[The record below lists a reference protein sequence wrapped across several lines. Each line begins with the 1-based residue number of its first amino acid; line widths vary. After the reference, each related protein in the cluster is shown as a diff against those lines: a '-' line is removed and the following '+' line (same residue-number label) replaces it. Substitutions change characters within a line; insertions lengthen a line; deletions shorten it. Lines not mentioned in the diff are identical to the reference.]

1 MPNNISKPHRG
12 DAPKLVVMDLLGVFV
27 EHDDA
32 VRSALAAAFQA
43 HGERVDPDVAGMAI
57 GHPGLQGIYRVFQWL
72 YPMER
77 PNDSAVK
84 SIHELA
90 VKELQR
96 LVRFGGAIQPSSSV
110 VRLCEMWTRAG
121 LQVAATTTLDARVV
135 KVLLH
140 CLGWDETPP
149 FHALVLAEEVE
160 RPTPGPDMILQCM
173 ARLGAE
179 NLQEVAKVAT
189 HVMGL
194 SDARQLGC
202 GWNLLIDDGNL
213 TMDQIAVLA
222 PTAIL
227 DQASDLARLWSLL
240 VHSDVEL
247 EDEIARFLARP

>member
-1 MPNNISKPHRG
+1 M
-12 DAPKLVVMDLLGVFV
+12 VVPYGATQRLG
-27 EHDDA
+27 
-32 VRSALAAAFQA
+32 SQ
-43 HGERVDPDVAGMAI
+43 I
-57 GHPGLQGIYRVFQWL
+57 HP
-72 YPMER
+72 
-77 PNDSAVK
+77 
-84 SIHELA
+84 LA

-140 CLGWDETPP
+140 RLGWDETPP

-202 GWNLLIDDGNL
+202 GWNVLIDDGNL

-227 DQASDLARLWSLL
+227 DKASDLARLWSLP

>member
-12 DAPKLVVMDLLGVFV
+12 DAPTLVVMDLLGVFV
-27 EHDDA
+27 EHDGA

-43 HGERVDPDVAGMAI
+43 HGERVDPDIAGMAI

-77 PNDSAVK
+77 PNDSAVNPFTNWPSK
-84 SIHELA
+84 NCSGLSG
-90 VKELQR
+90 L
-96 LVRFGGAIQPSSSV
+96 GGAIQPSSSV

-140 CLGWDETPP
+140 RLGWDETPP

-160 RPTPGPDMILQCM
+160 RPTPGPDMILECM
-173 ARLGAE
+173 ARLGVKDPK
-179 NLQEVAKVAT
+179 EVAKVAT

-194 SDARQLGC
+194 SDARQLAC
-202 GWNLLIDDGNL
+202 GWNVLIDDGNL

-227 DQASDLARLWSLL
+227 DQASELARLWSLP

-247 EDEIARFLARP
+247 EDEIARLLARP